1 MPGANNN
8 PLGFIGRL
16 FGPPAGLANAVPNRQ
31 IPQGQEQMGGQGA
44 GIFINYQVQ
53 YRFHG
58 QYDRN
63 IQPVPQPQPPQPQ
76 PIPPYPGFPGPGGA
90 WQPWPGVD
98 EANHFPNDNVAPA
111 EGSAADSTHTAD
123 RRDTMS
129 QGQSQSSLT
138 ETTSVSSVSS
148 QTSPT
153 SEDQTASP
161 SLREAAA
168 RAALNRLGHKPS
180 VDASPKAT
188 TPTSPD
194 ASSLGSTSISQN
206 AQGPAAAPTVAQPG
220 SHIQPPKLIP
230 LYGLPPTQSLVPPT
244 TGNHQPGYGNMFGAP
259 IQPYR
264 PTHRLPPPRF
274 GQTLPSNLPTF
285 ASQPP
290 QGHANTTSSRLPP
303 TLTEEQLAGLD
314 VLTRESI
321 DERLRILEGVSGAVY
336 RCIDDL
342 MRLRSALP
350 PLNVPTTNAAT
361 SASASAA
368 PGPSTAMPTN
378 GEPNSVSSIAKEKM
392 KAVPEENAEAGPSN
406 NLDSS
411 E

>member
-1 MPGANNN
+1 
-8 PLGFIGRL
+8 
-16 FGPPAGLANAVPNRQ
+16 VP
-31 IPQGQEQMGGQGA
+31 
-44 GIFINYQVQ
+44 
-53 YRFHG
+53 
-58 QYDRN
+58 YDRN

-90 WQPWPGVD
+90 WQPWPEVG
-98 EANHFPNDNVAPA
+98 EANHFPNDNAPPA
-111 EGSAADSTHTAD
+111 EGSAADSTHAAD

-138 ETTSVSSVSS
+138 ETTSVSSFSS
-148 QTSPT
+148 QTPST

-161 SLREAAA
+161 SPREAAA
-168 RAALNRLGHKPS
+168 RAALNRLGLKPS
-180 VDASPKAT
+180 ADASPKAA

-194 ASSLGSTSISQN
+194 PSSLGSTSTSQN
-206 AQGPAAAPTVAQPG
+206 AQGPAAAPTVAQLG
-220 SHIQPPKLIP
+220 SHIRPPKLIP

-244 TGNHQPGYGNMFGAP
+244 TGNHQPGYGNMFGVP
-259 IQPYR
+259 TQPYR
-264 PTHRLPPPRF
+264 PTNRLPPPRF
-274 GQTLPSNLPTF
+274 GQTVPSNMPTF

-290 QGHANTTSSRLPP
+290 HANTTSSRIPP

-350 PLNVPTTNAAT
+350 PLNIPATNAAT
-361 SASASAA
+361 STSASTSATA
-368 PGPSTAMPTN
+368 GPSTAPPMN
-378 GEPNSVSSIAKEKM
+378 GEPNSTSSIAKEKM

-406 NLDSS
+406 NVDTS